1 MIEILGIQ
9 VEAYFILPV
18 IIFMAVGAYR
28 IIRPFILRANALKI
42 RLRDKKR
49 FAIVHHKNGKHVYL
63 RQKGIITDF
72 GTLCGESFWFDAKAE
87 TFNLSNVTCGKC
99 KNLIDT
105 I

>member
-9 VEAYFILPV
+9 VEVYFILPV
-18 IIFMAVGAYR
+18 MVFISIGAWNILRPIF
-28 IIRPFILRANALKI
+28 LRANALKI

-49 FAIVHHKNGKHVYL
+49 FAIVHYKNGKHVYL
-63 RQKGIITDF
+63 RQKGIITQF
-72 GTLCGESFWFDAKAE
+72 ETLCGEDFWFDAKAE
-87 TFNLSNVTCGKC
+87 TFYLHNVTCGKC